1 MLTIKT
7 QVVAAQLEDA
17 AVQNLLKGGGALDAT
32 LNPNP
37 HPKPNP

>member
-32 LNPNP
+32 LTLTLPLSLA
-37 HPKPNP
+37 